1 MNTREQEVRASRELI
16 SDQRLKAFFRAAQ
29 AHSTLQAVRLINRE
43 IDAGQTLDS
52 IFYTGD
58 VFGFSLSVSQTGS
71 DQATIEFGCQVAPEA
86 GDGGSWQV
94 VFESDT
100 VALLATGCEWIS

>member
-1 MNTREQEVRASRELI
+1 VNTREQEVRASRELL

-29 AHSTLQAVRLINRE
+29 AHSSLGAVQLINGL
-43 IDAGQTLDS
+43 IDDGQKLDS

-58 VFGFSLSVSQTGS
+58 AFGFSLSVSQTSS
-71 DQATIEFGCQVAPEA
+71 DEVTIEFGCQVAPEA

-94 VFESDT
+94 IFESDT
-100 VALLATGCEWIS
+100 VALLAAGSEWIS